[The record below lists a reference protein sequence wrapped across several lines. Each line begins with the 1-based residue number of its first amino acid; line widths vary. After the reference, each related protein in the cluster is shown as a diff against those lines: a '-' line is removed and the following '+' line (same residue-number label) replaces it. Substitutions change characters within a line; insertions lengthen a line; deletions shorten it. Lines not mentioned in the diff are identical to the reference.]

1 MSNEK
6 GHLNWKRGL
15 ATGTVRK
22 DHRGGQFRETCV
34 RFEKELFEEIRQ
46 YAAAESFSFGEA
58 VRTLCQIGLEEIGQD
73 RAARKTRG
81 Q

>member
-1 MSNEK
+1 MNSEN

-34 RFEKELFEEIRQ
+34 RFENELFAEIRQ
-46 YAAAESFSFGEA
+46 YAETESISFGEA
-58 VRTLCQIGLEEIGQD
+58 VRTLCQIGLEEIETD
-73 RAARKTRG
+73 RKAREVRG
-81 Q
+81 L